1 VGFLLARHNPLEAC
15 RFNGESVCGPFLILY
30 ICCMSLVF
38 GPSTSLAWHLR
49 HALNA
54 CGCVLAM
61 VALMGCSHM
70 PPSGVVHPQSI
81 EPGVQVWQSADKA
94 QWREVRFPGK
104 NATTYTPVSL
114 DGQAWLRADAQSSA
128 SMLRQ
133 KIDPS
138 LGPFSRIRFSLVV
151 EQPLMNADV
160 ARQDREDSPA
170 RVILAFDGDRSE
182 FSARE
187 SALSE
192 ISHLMTG
199 EPMPYATLMYVWCPK
214 REVGSVVHNPRI
226 DRIRKVVVAGPG
238 GGQTH
243 HLIHRDIRA
252 DYEKA
257 FGRPP
262 GRLIGIAIMTDSDN
276 TQGRARALYGPIE
289 MW

>member
-1 VGFLLARHNPLEAC
+1 MVGHYYFMYIAFMRLNLDPSSSFVWQAPLREVLLW
-15 RFNGESVCGPFLILY
+15 CGGL
-30 ICCMSLVF
+30 
-38 GPSTSLAWHLR
+38 
-49 HALNA
+49 
-54 CGCVLAM
+54 LAM
-61 VALMGCSHM
+61 VTLVGCSHI
-70 PPSGVVHPQSI
+70 PPSAVT
-81 EPGVQVWQSADKA
+81 QVPSDEAGGLVWRSADKSK
-94 QWREVRFPGK
+94 WREVRFPGK
-104 NATTYTPVSL
+104 DATSYTMVSHN
-114 DGQAWLRADAQSSA
+114 GQAWLRADAKSSA

-133 KIDPS
+133 KIDPN
-138 LGPFSRIRFSLVV
+138 LGPYSRIRFPLVI

-160 ARQDREDSPA
+160 ARQDKEDSPA

-192 ISHLMTG
+192 LSHLMTG
-199 EPMPYATLMYVWCPK
+199 EPMPYATLMYVWCPQ

-238 GGQTH
+238 DRQTR
-243 HLIHRDIRA
+243 HLIERDFRA
-252 DYEKA
+252 DYERA

-289 MW
+289 VW

>member
-1 VGFLLARHNPLEAC
+1 VGYSLF
-15 RFNGESVCGPFLILY
+15 LY
-30 ICCMSLVF
+30 ICFMYFSLRPF
-38 GPSTSLAWHLR
+38 TSFAWQSPLR
-49 HALNA
+49 QMLIW
-54 CGCVLAM
+54 CGGVLAM
-61 VALMGCSHM
+61 VALVGCSHIS
-70 PPSGVVHPQSI
+70 PSGVVHVPSI
-81 EPGVQVWQSADKA
+81 EPGVQVWHSADKA
-94 QWREVRFPGK
+94 KWREVRFPGK

-114 DGQAWLRADAQSSA
+114 DGQAWLRADAQNSV
-128 SMLRQ
+128 SMLSQ

-138 LGPFSRIRFSLVV
+138 LGPYSRIRFPLVI

-170 RVILAFDGDRSE
+170 RLILAFDGDRSE

-192 ISHLMTG
+192 LSHLMTG

-243 HLIHRDIRA
+243 HLIDRDIRA